1 LISNWPLDWP
11 LQDLGSAG
19 LNVACCVRLKLF
31 TLDER
36 LILGALGK
44 LTASDRNG
52 VWANLHQL
60 FPQEE
65 HQP

>member
-1 LISNWPLDWP
+1 
-11 LQDLGSAG
+11 
-19 LNVACCVRLKLF
+19 VAWCVRLKLF

-52 VWANLHQL
+52 VWVNLHQL
-60 FPQEE
+60 LPHQEQ
-65 HQP
+65 QP